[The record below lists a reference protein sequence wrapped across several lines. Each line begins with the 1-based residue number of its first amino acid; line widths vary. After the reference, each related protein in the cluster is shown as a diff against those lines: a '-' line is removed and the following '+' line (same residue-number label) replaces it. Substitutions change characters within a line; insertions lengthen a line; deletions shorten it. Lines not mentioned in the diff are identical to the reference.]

1 MKNLSRLGDE
11 KLDRAF
17 VQYLPLLKGK
27 IIVFEGINGS
37 GKTTYANMLG
47 KMISDTGHDV
57 LVTQEPGHIPVDWKS
72 VKSLD
77 PTAQCLLYLADRAEH
92 IKSVIQPALDSS
104 RIVICD
110 RFFDSS
116 YAYHSECSSMI
127 KHFNLSVLSE
137 IRTYI
142 YRIFWLDLSPDIAA
156 NIVAER
162 EKKSVGVVPKNL
174 EDFRQI
180 SDRYKQ
186 TMGMSPVRKRHRISL
201 PSRDVMR
208 EIKQSLVFGD
218 GGFKL
223 PDESDES

>member
-1 MKNLSRLGDE
+1 M
-11 KLDRAF
+11 
-17 VQYLPLLKGK
+17 
-27 IIVFEGINGS
+27 
-37 GKTTYANMLG
+37 
-47 KMISDTGHDV
+47 
-57 LVTQEPGHIPVDWKS
+57 
-72 VKSLD
+72 
-77 PTAQCLLYLADRAEH
+77 
-92 IKSVIQPALDSS
+92 
-104 RIVICD
+104 ICD

-180 SDRYKQ
+180 SDRYRQ

-201 PSRDVMR
+201 PSRDVLR